1 MRGRKPELLPQIIR
15 PVYGR
20 SVAEAVE
27 VLEQGAR
34 AADNGKQTGELMEPA
49 LYLEENRED
58 VRRFRRY
65 IRESDAETRKLLV
78 TGTGAIEKKI
88 DALVVS
94 RFKKRVMKWS
104 RRGAANLLALR
115 TLKMNRKDLDTSG
128 IRTDSCR
135 L

>member
-115 TLKMNRKDLDTSG
+115 TLQDEPQ
-128 IRTDSCR
+128 R
-135 L
+135 LGHLWH